1 MSLKNPYKEGGMF
14 EGASHLI
21 FANAK
26 HLRKNMTAAETVLW
40 MHLKNGINGFKTRR
54 QHPIGLYIADFYC
67 HKVKLI
73 VEVDGSIHNNA
84 DIKEADEL
92 RQKELERWGYTIMRF
107 TNQQVMEG
115 VEEVIKVITEKI
127 LQLNNLQKQ
136 STPQKSESKSP
147 L

>member
-1 MSLKNPYKEGGMF
+1 MSLKNPYKQGGMF
-14 EGASHLI
+14 EGASHVI

-26 HLRKNMTAAETVLW
+26 HLRKNMTDAETVLW
-40 MHLKNGINGFKTRR
+40 SYLKDSITGFKFRR

-73 VEVDGSIHNNA
+73 IEVDGSVHNDP
-84 DIKEADEL
+84 DIKEADDA
-92 RQKELERWGYTIMRF
+92 RQKELEGWGYTIIRF
-107 TNQQVMEG
+107 TNQKVIEKPEG
-115 VEEVIKVITEKI
+115 VIKIIIEKI
-127 LQLNNLQKQ
+127 SQLTNLQTQ